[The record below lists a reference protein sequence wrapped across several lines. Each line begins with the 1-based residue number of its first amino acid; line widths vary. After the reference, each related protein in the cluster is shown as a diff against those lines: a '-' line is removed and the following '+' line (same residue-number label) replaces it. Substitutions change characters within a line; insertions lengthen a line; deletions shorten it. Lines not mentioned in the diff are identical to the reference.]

1 MAPIRPFFIPQDVCA
16 RNRCYNNY
24 VKNLTLSIDDQLL
37 VQSRE
42 HASRLGKSLNQY
54 VRDLL
59 AQSVRGETDPF
70 EEMLELADKMQLCSH
85 SGPLTREE
93 AHERA

>member
-1 MAPIRPFFIPQDVCA
+1 
-16 RNRCYNNY
+16 
-24 VKNLTLSIDDQLL
+24 VKNLTLSIDEHLL

-42 HASRLGKSLNQY
+42 HANRLGKSLNQF

-59 AQSVRGETDPF
+59 TQSVRGETDPF
-70 EEMLELADKMQLCSH
+70 EEMLELADKMHLCSD

-93 AHERA
+93 AHERG